1 MHRFSQDACCCRR
14 RGASVAPYAPGYSC
28 CCYCCTD
35 MSWLPG
41 PTSLHHN
48 GIYQDPYQLGQP
60 ASLIGNGIMKAKSV
74 YNNMKQ
80 QSRSCGIEDN
90 ASFAPTNGRDRTD
103 RQDRQTYRH
112 RTKQPRT
119 MYCLC
124 LLQARKLDQT
134 THYMHTLAIKIMHL
148 HEFKRL
154 TMDRLKY
161 GPHTLQVPTTQIYDS
176 NFRLCKDNQ
185 IVTTYLPTSKSDI
198 KVYLYFI
205 ADYKREKKCFET
217 PLLTDGIKLVRN
229 RPVCSGSSSIV
240 IEAPFVLI
248 TAILRRQ
255 RLGAISH

>member
-1 MHRFSQDACCCRR
+1 MTEGRMSQENASFFLGCLLLPPPRR
-14 RGASVAPYAPGYSC
+14 SGASVAPYAPGYSC
-28 CCYCCTD
+28 CCSD

-48 GIYQDPYQLGQP
+48 GLYQDPYQLARP

-124 LLQARKLDQT
+124 LLLESQY
-134 THYMHTLAIKIMHL
+134 YMHTLAIKIMH
-148 HEFKRL
+148 
-154 TMDRLKY
+154 TC
-161 GPHTLQVPTTQIYDS
+161 I
-176 NFRLCKDNQ
+176 
-185 IVTTYLPTSKSDI
+185 
-198 KVYLYFI
+198 
-205 ADYKREKKCFET
+205 
-217 PLLTDGIKLVRN
+217 
-229 RPVCSGSSSIV
+229 SS
-240 IEAPFVLI
+240 
-248 TAILRRQ
+248 
-255 RLGAISH
+255 

>member
-1 MHRFSQDACCCRR
+1 MTEGRMSQENASFFLGCLLLPPRWRQCRLPTR
-14 RGASVAPYAPGYSC
+14 RAIVAGCS
-28 CCYCCTD
+28 D

-48 GIYQDPYQLGQP
+48 GLYQDPQYQLAS

-124 LLQARKLDQT
+124 LLLLESQY
-134 THYMHTLAIKIMHL
+134 YMHTLAIKIMH
-148 HEFKRL
+148 FIMG
-154 TMDRLKY
+154 TNVFMMDRLKY
-161 GPHTLQVPTTQIYDS
+161 VPHTSQVPSILRYQIYTLDS
-176 NFRLCKDNQ
+176 SAQK
-185 IVTTYLPTSKSDI
+185 TK
-198 KVYLYFI
+198 
-205 ADYKREKKCFET
+205 
-217 PLLTDGIKLVRN
+217 
-229 RPVCSGSSSIV
+229 
-240 IEAPFVLI
+240 
-248 TAILRRQ
+248 
-255 RLGAISH
+255 